1 MPSVR
6 VLVAAITPT
15 DRVVALP
22 DDEAH
27 HLARVLRARVGDEVY
42 LFDGRG
48 REWLGRVASVGS
60 GAATVDIMHE
70 TTPVAEPHVRLT
82 LAIGLLKGE
91 QMDTVVRD
99 ATMLGARA
107 IVPLSTAHV
116 AVPAKARKSPKTL
129 ERWRRVAVASAKQ
142 CGRAV
147 VPTISAVSAFADV
160 VEASPEIKKFMCVE
174 PKLAVDGLDQAGAA
188 RSRPLDAVVF
198 VGPEGGWAPKEVEL
212 ARKAGVSLIHLGPRT
227 LRAETVPTVVLTA
240 LWTAWGW

>member
-1 MPSVR
+1 MPNVR
-6 VLVAAITPT
+6 VLVPAITST
-15 DRVVALP
+15 DRVVVLP
-22 DDEAH
+22 DDERH
-27 HLARVLRARVGDEVY
+27 HLVRVLRAKVGDEVHV
-42 LFDGRG
+42 FDGRG
-48 REWLGRVASVGS
+48 REWFGRVASLSGS
-60 GAATVDIMHE
+60 EVTVDIVHE
-70 TTPVAEPHVRLT
+70 STPVSEPHVRLT
-82 LAIGLLKGE
+82 LAIGLLKGD

-116 AVPAKARKSPKTL
+116 AVPAKARKSVTAL
-129 ERWRRVAVASAKQ
+129 ARWRRVAVASAKQ

-147 VPTISAVSAFADV
+147 VPTISAVATFAEM

-188 RSRPLDAVVF
+188 RTRPLDAIVF

-212 ARKAGVSLIHLGPRT
+212 ARNAGVSLVHLGPRT

>member
-6 VLVAAITPT
+6 VLVPAITPA

-27 HLARVLRARVGDEVY
+27 HLSRVLRARVGDEVHV
-42 LFDGRG
+42 FDGRG
-48 REWLGRVASVGS
+48 REWLGRVSVITAGH
-60 GAATVDIMHE
+60 ATVEVLHE
-70 TTPVAEPHVRLT
+70 TTPVSEPHVRLT
-82 LAIGLLKGE
+82 LAIGLLKGD
-91 QMDTVVRD
+91 QMDSVVRD

-116 AVPAKARKSPKTL
+116 AVPAKARKSTTAL
-129 ERWRRVAVASAKQ
+129 ERWRRVAVASSKQ

-147 VPTISAVSAFADV
+147 VPTISPVSTFADV
-160 VEASPEIKKFMCVE
+160 VAGSPEIKKFMCVE
-174 PKLAVDGLDQAGAA
+174 PKLAVDGLDQAGTA
-188 RSRPLDAVVF
+188 RVRPLDAIVL
-198 VGPEGGWAPKEVEL
+198 VGPEGGWAAKEVEI

>member
-1 MPSVR
+1 MFV
-6 VLVAAITPT
+6 
-15 DRVVALP
+15 
-22 DDEAH
+22 
-27 HLARVLRARVGDEVY
+27 
-42 LFDGRG
+42 
-48 REWLGRVASVGS
+48 
-60 GAATVDIMHE
+60 HE
-70 TTPVAEPHVRLT
+70 STPVSEPHVRLT
-82 LAIGLLKGE
+82 LAIGLLKGD

-116 AVPAKARKSPKTL
+116 AVPAKARKSVTAL
-129 ERWRRVAVASAKQ
+129 ARWRRVAVASAKQ

-147 VPTISAVSAFADV
+147 VPTISAVATFAEM

-188 RSRPLDAVVF
+188 RTRPLDAIVF

-212 ARKAGVSLIHLGPRT
+212 ARNAGVSLVHLGPRT